1 MMTKTVGLLWLAT
14 VVVVSGCSS
23 ESAKRAGYETL
34 QNVKQQ
40 ECLKNASSDCEK
52 RGRYEDYE
60 RQREELETP
69 R

>member
-1 MMTKTVGLLWLAT
+1 MTKTIGLLWLAAAA
-14 VVVVSGCSS
+14 VISGCSS

-60 RQREELETP
+60 RQRKELGTS